1 MLKRLLPVL
10 PFLLFAAC
18 APDLSNPAI
27 QNAVIQTLTATAWT
41 PTPSPTPAPDT
52 SRIVEVLNNVMLGA
66 DPLAE
71 TIEAKFSVLDVQFL
85 LDGLSGEMKNMR
97 ISVDC
102 EWIFTN
108 SCTPE
113 NSFVMLM
120 HAFGANN
127 KIMERIAPQVPLTVE
142 QVQVAAF
149 EHMNPV
155 GVILVK
161 WSDVLEYSAGR
172 INGSQ
177 LGSRITRTGP
187 TP

>member
-10 PFLLFAAC
+10 PFLLFVAC

-27 QNAVIQTLTATAWT
+27 QNAVIQTMTATAWT
-41 PTPSPTPAPDT
+41 PTPSPTPAPNT
-52 SRIVEVLNNVMLGA
+52 GRIVELLNNVMLGA

-71 TIEAKFSVLDVQFL
+71 TIEAKFSVIDVQFL
-85 LDGLSGEMKNMR
+85 LDGLSGEMRNMR

-102 EWIFTN
+102 EWIFSN

-127 KIMERIAPQVPLTVE
+127 HIMERIVPQVPLTVQE
-142 QVQVAAF
+142 VQVAAF
-149 EHMNPV
+149 DRMSPA
-155 GVILVK
+155 GLILVK
-161 WSDVLEYSAGR
+161 WSDILEYAAGR

-177 LGSRITRTGP
+177 LGSRISRPGQ